1 MRQGEEADM
10 QEGHL
15 EERHCQE
22 AGKLGLSVE
31 LGDLVIVSLG
41 EVEVLVDTV
50 PRLVHE
56 PEIEHGVG
64 VVHVSSHL
72 VVERRISFVGS
83 QPTHSV
89 VVHVAHL
96 PTPVS
101 RNPTTA
107 GGYPHLQ
114 VPIGISQHSTL
125 AIETQG
131 SAGREHRGEDEGKGR
146 RGGTHLASQEAVYAF
161 SISSTVSKTNSVEFH
176 WVAFKKAPRSE
187 EPLLEMDL
195 RGMGHIP
202 LARMKAALAYRRK
215 EGKEGGGGGEKETDS
230 GAPEQ
235 TLHPWWR
242 AASTS

>member
-101 RNPTTA
+101 RNHNSGRVPSPSGTHRHFPT
-107 GGYPHLQ
+107 
-114 VPIGISQHSTL
+114 QHSGDRDSRL
-125 AIETQG
+125 CRQG
-131 SAGREHRGEDEGKGR
+131 ASWGR
-146 RGGTHLASQEAVYAF
+146 
-161 SISSTVSKTNSVEFH
+161 
-176 WVAFKKAPRSE
+176 
-187 EPLLEMDL
+187 
-195 RGMGHIP
+195 
-202 LARMKAALAYRRK
+202 
-215 EGKEGGGGGEKETDS
+215 
-230 GAPEQ
+230 
-235 TLHPWWR
+235 
-242 AASTS
+242 